1 MRRVASFV
9 IAFVIALVVLSQG
22 ITAPFQK
29 DQEPQSAEW
38 AADIVQQG
46 HWLLPHDYYGFV
58 DRKPPLF
65 YWLTALVVKAGGGK
79 VTEARVRAVSLI
91 AGAAL
96 AAEVM
101 MWTAANVGEG
111 PGWLAFFFLLG
122 TYGFASRATN
132 VLTDMLMTLL
142 LWSAYCLLRPLL
154 DGCAARRGALA
165 VGLIMGLA
173 VLTKGPVTIV
183 LLALAASIYLLLI
196 RSNPVAPVRRSWPW
210 EVLALAV
217 GIALL
222 WYVPAF
228 IAGRS
233 SGLAGV
239 FIDENLGHFMPAAMG
254 GTGEAARP
262 VYYIVMRLFGSTL
275 PLSLLAVPIAIAL
288 ARGEFAVELRKPLLF
303 QLAMA
308 LAVVLLFSVASSKR
322 DDYILPALPPL
333 AILFA
338 SLFTGKISV
347 DGGRHGYASIV
358 RDITAGAIAAGTLIG
373 VVVALLFR
381 RSANAGRLG
390 ANASVFGVHLQS
402 PADASYAAIFAHG
415 VAQMSPAFVIFI
427 FAVAVGAIV
436 TLIGLA
442 WRSQPLYTG
451 AGLAIICLAGVVLW
465 TGTLRPEETATRSLA
480 KFAPEVRERVGATPV
495 YAAYPDPELAYYY
508 GSAVPPLPQ
517 TLARNGPV
525 QGQTIYFIAR
535 PPDLLRLA
543 PPVRRGLKVI
553 FESNLLG
560 GGGPPALYLMQPV
573 SDTHLNDA
581 AGSAR

>member
-1 MRRVASFV
+1 MSARQSGARGRRATMATSQTHSALSADTRDGVSPDAAPRAARVTRRRVASLV

-111 PGWLAFFFLLG
+111 HGWLAFFFLLG
-122 TYGFASRATN
+122 TYGFASRGTN

-142 LWSAYCLLRPLL
+142 LWSAYCLLRPQL
-154 DGCAARRGALA
+154 DGSAQRRGTFAA
-165 VGLIMGLA
+165 GLIMGLA

-183 LLALAASIYLLLI
+183 LLALAALIYLLLI
-196 RSNPVAPVRRSWPW
+196 RSNPVALVRRWWPW

-233 SGLAGV
+233 SGLAGGFV
-239 FIDENLGHFMPAAMG
+239 DENFGHLMPAAMG

-262 VYYIVMRLFGSTL
+262 VYYIVMRLLGGTL
-275 PLSLLAVPIAIAL
+275 PLSFLAVPLAIAF

-303 QLAMA
+303 QPAMA
-308 LAVVLLFSVASSKR
+308 THRS
-322 DDYILPALPPL
+322 
-333 AILFA
+333 FA
-338 SLFTGKISV
+338 TS
-347 DGGRHGYASIV
+347 RQV
-358 RDITAGAIAAGTLIG
+358 R
-373 VVVALLFR
+373 
-381 RSANAGRLG
+381 
-390 ANASVFGVHLQS
+390 
-402 PADASYAAIFAHG
+402 
-415 VAQMSPAFVIFI
+415 
-427 FAVAVGAIV
+427 
-436 TLIGLA
+436 
-442 WRSQPLYTG
+442 
-451 AGLAIICLAGVVLW
+451 
-465 TGTLRPEETATRSLA
+465 
-480 KFAPEVRERVGATPV
+480 
-495 YAAYPDPELAYYY
+495 
-508 GSAVPPLPQ
+508 
-517 TLARNGPV
+517 
-525 QGQTIYFIAR
+525 
-535 PPDLLRLA
+535 
-543 PPVRRGLKVI
+543 
-553 FESNLLG
+553 
-560 GGGPPALYLMQPV
+560 
-573 SDTHLNDA
+573 
-581 AGSAR
+581 